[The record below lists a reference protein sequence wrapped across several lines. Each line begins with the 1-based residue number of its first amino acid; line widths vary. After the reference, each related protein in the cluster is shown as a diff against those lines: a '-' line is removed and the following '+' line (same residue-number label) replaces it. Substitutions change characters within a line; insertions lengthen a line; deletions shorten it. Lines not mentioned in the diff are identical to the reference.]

1 MTSRSST
8 SSTSDS
14 SPARQTPRG
23 TAQPR
28 RRRTPQLNP
37 RLGLA
42 IAAPAW
48 LAVAFLAI
56 PLIALLTR
64 VDWPNFFTDLTSPTA
79 LAALKLSTITTSV
92 TLLTV
97 LAIGTPLA
105 WMLARSTG
113 RWVALVRALMIVPL
127 VLPPVVGGVAL
138 LAAYGR
144 LGLLGQPLD
153 LALGMTIPFTT
164 VAVVMAEV
172 FVALPFYV
180 ITVEGSM
187 RSLDQRYD
195 QIAATLGASPRRIFT
210 RVAIPMVAPGVAAG
224 AALAWARA
232 LGEFGATITFAGNF
246 PGRTQTVPLGVF
258 TLLEQDPDAAVALS
272 VLMLLICVVVLASLR
287 SRWLL

>member
-1 MTSRSST
+1 MTPRST
-8 SSTSDS
+8 STDS
-14 SPARQTPRG
+14 ARTNSARAARQDN
-23 TAQPR
+23 TAQ
-28 RRRTPQLNP
+28 
-37 RLGLA
+37 RLGWA
-42 IAAPAW
+42 IGIPAW
-48 LAVAFLAI
+48 VAVAFLAI
-56 PLIALLTR
+56 PLLALLTR
-64 VDWPNFFTDLTSPTA
+64 VDWPNFASDLTSPVA
-79 LAALKLSTITTSV
+79 LEALKLSGITTSI
-92 TLLTV
+92 TLVIV
-97 LAIGTPLA
+97 LIFGTPLA
-105 WMLARSTG
+105 WVLARSTG
-113 RWVALVRALMIVPL
+113 RWVPLVRALMTVPL

-153 LALGMTIPFTT
+153 LAFDITIPFTT

-172 FVALPFYV
+172 FVALPFFV

-187 RSLDQRYD
+187 RNLDRRYD
-195 QIAATLGASPRRIFT
+195 QVAATLGASPWHIFT
-210 RVAIPMVAPGVAAG
+210 RVAVPMVAPGLAAG

-246 PGRTQTVPLGVF
+246 SGRTQTVPLAVF

>member
-1 MTSRSST
+1 M
-8 SSTSDS
+8 
-14 SPARQTPRG
+14 
-23 TAQPR
+23 
-28 RRRTPQLNP
+28 
-37 RLGLA
+37 
-42 IAAPAW
+42 
-48 LAVAFLAI
+48 
-56 PLIALLTR
+56 
-64 VDWPNFFTDLTSPTA
+64 
-79 LAALKLSTITTSV
+79 
-92 TLLTV
+92 
-97 LAIGTPLA
+97 
-105 WMLARSTG
+105 
-113 RWVALVRALMIVPL
+113 
-127 VLPPVVGGVAL
+127 AL

-153 LALGMTIPFTT
+153 LAFGITIPFTT

-187 RSLDQRYD
+187 RSLDRRYD
-195 QIAATLGASPRRIFT
+195 QVAATLGASPWRIFT
-210 RVAIPMVAPGVAAG
+210 RVAVPMVAPGLAAG

-246 PGRTQTVPLGVF
+246 SGRTQTVPLAVF